1 MSASPPPPYR
11 LPLSRQDSAADEREY
26 EAFVRTQDPVDI
38 EAARWAARR
47 RDGLDAQ
54 AVVAL
59 QSWLDADPRH
69 AARFNEMEGL
79 FGAIAQA
86 TKDDIASLEASL
98 PARAPS
104 RSASSP
110 AAPIQPRPTQA
121 RPFDSTSAAVQSS
134 LRRGSVIRHRARPTA
149 RATLAAL
156 AAAVAVA
163 IVVSG
168 VGWAGWKHWQRL
180 PVFEQT
186 YATGRGQV
194 VSITLPD
201 AEGNGNGSGL
211 HLDTATRAI
220 VRLYRDR
227 REVDLTEGQV
237 QFLVT
242 ADAQRPFHVRAGA
255 VHITVLGTR
264 FSVRHTDTGLDAGRT
279 VVSVEEGHV
288 RVQRLEGSKPGETP
302 GSAIAHAA
310 PLDLIAGQQT
320 VADAQGQFGPVA
332 SLPPSAMSAWR
343 DGRLSFNQ
351 TPLSEAIAEFDRY
364 GRTGLVVTDPAIAAL
379 PVGGSYSLS
388 QAWRFAQT
396 LPQMLPVRLVRRG
409 ELTAIVA
416 R

>member
-11 LPLSRQDSAADEREY
+11 LSPPRQDLVADEREF
-26 EAFVRTQDPVDI
+26 EAFARTQDPVDI

-54 AVVAL
+54 GLAEL

-79 FGAIAQA
+79 FAAIAQV
-86 TKDDIASLEASL
+86 TKDDVASLVASL
-98 PARAPS
+98 PVRAPS
-104 RSASSP
+104 QAASLP
-110 AAPIQPRPTQA
+110 TVPIQADASQTRPIGL
-121 RPFDSTSAAVQSS
+121 PTSIVQSP
-134 LRRGSVIRHRARPTA
+134 LRRPSVVVHRGRPPAPAR
-149 RATLAAL
+149 LASL
-156 AAAVAVA
+156 AAAAAVA

-168 VGWAGWKHWQRL
+168 VGWAGWKYWQRL

-194 VSITLPD
+194 LSITLPD
-201 AEGNGNGSGL
+201 AKVNGSGL
-211 HLDTATRAI
+211 HLDTSTRAI

-227 REVDLTEGQV
+227 REVDLTEGQA
-237 QFLVT
+237 QFLVA
-242 ADAQRPFHVRAGA
+242 ADAQRPFHVRAGP
-255 VHITVLGTR
+255 VHITVVGTR
-264 FSVRHTDTGLDAGRT
+264 FSVRHTDTGLDAGQT
-279 VVSVEEGHV
+279 VISVEEGRV
-288 RVQRLEGSKPGETP
+288 RVQRIENSEAGGARS
-302 GSAIAHAA
+302 SAAA
-310 PLDLIAGQQT
+310 FAPSLDLIDGQRT

-332 SLPPSAMSAWR
+332 ILPPSVMSAWR
-343 DGRLSFNQ
+343 NGRLSFDQ
-351 TPLSEAIAEFDRY
+351 TPLGEAIAEFERY

-409 ELTAIVA
+409 ELTEIVA